1 VTTRHASA
9 VTTCVSCHAAT
20 GDPHSIQLADTFTRK
35 KLVENC
41 SDCHS
46 NTERMARYGPN
57 TDAVHSYDLSFHGK
71 AFLRF
76 DNQKTAIC
84 TDCHGYHDVRSP
96 ADPKAATNVANIAKT
111 CGQPDCHPG
120 ATMNFGMSGASHLHL
135 KIKETPLLSGVE
147 WFFKTLTFAV
157 IGFLLLGVGLDIR
170 RALFGA
176 NPPPSGR
183 LVGGLVA
190 FGFLAMVAAIV
201 MAVLHVPGGMPATM
215 VAVGLIGVA
224 VVINA
229 FRPKKKVHDPTE
241 RKFMRLNLSLRIQ
254 HLALAIS
261 FTLLVVTGIP
271 IRYPENDVL
280 RDVYMAL
287 GGMPVMRL
295 LHRVAAV
302 VMIVAWVYHT
312 FELLYKWY
320 RAGFKMSSWTMWPRL
335 KDFGDFFTTI
345 KYHLGLAKSE
355 PAYDRFQFR
364 EKFDYFAVYWG
375 MPIMVLSGLILW
387 FPVYFA
393 NYLPALGIP
402 VAYIAHADEAVLAFL
417 TIVTW
422 HFYNTHFNPNHFP
435 MNPVFYKG
443 TISESEMKRE
453 HPLELVASIRS
464 NLCASSLPK
473 NRDPRSPRLSR
484 SQSRLRKR
492 NPLRLSPSPTTRLE
506 PTPGACSLLGR
517 GNPSP
522 GHELPAPEAG
532 RASRSSVGCR
542 LQPGLPASRTWTPG
556 RGRTGAAAV
565 HRGPG
570 RPHRHPPSAPTAPTP
585 VALQTRVG
593 RRTPRKQT
601 RLVRK
606 QTRLEA

>member
-1 VTTRHASA
+1 MLKSTPTCSDCHPDQVESFAASVHARPDKVA
-9 VTTCVSCHAAT
+9 GDHPTCVSCHAAT

-453 HPLELVASIRS
+453 HPLELVRLLA
-464 NLCASSLPK
+464 AEE
-473 NRDPRSPRLSR
+473 PRS
-484 SQSRLRKR
+484 
-492 NPLRLSPSPTTRLE
+492 TE
-506 PTPGACSLLGR
+506 PTPEPEPEPPA
-517 GNPSP
+517 
-522 GHELPAPEAG
+522 EEEPAPP
-532 RASRSSVGCR
+532 
-542 LQPGLPASRTWTPG
+542 QPESDDKT
-556 RGRTGAAAV
+556 
-565 HRGPG
+565 
-570 RPHRHPPSAPTAPTP
+570 
-585 VALQTRVG
+585 
-593 RRTPRKQT
+593 
-601 RLVRK
+601 
-606 QTRLEA
+606 